1 LLSHID
7 PIQQPGILPRT
18 AAPRKGR
25 NLLLQLGALALLAF
39 GFPFAM
45 DAVFAPW
52 AFFMGGHFHLNP
64 KWAGWG
70 RMHSNTSGDYAIY
83 ITIAPWFGRG
93 HSFTDI
99 TGKGALCTQR
109 GDNYRLSMAGS
120 FQEGSGADLQG
131 RTATIYPHNYIPR
144 HTGHN
149 DPSLEFR
156 GKWNNPDLVLD
167 DQGSLNQAF
176 DPDGSLA
183 KTRRPP
189 SPMQEIV
196 PLTLHE
202 GTRSDFDA
210 ACAALKRK

>member
-1 LLSHID
+1 MK
-7 PIQQPGILPRT
+7 QPEGPPPSSPP
-18 AAPRKGR
+18 APRR
-25 NLLLQLGALALLAF
+25 TRHSLLILVALAVLAF
-39 GFPFAM
+39 GLPLAM

-64 KWAGWG
+64 KWTGWG

-83 ITIAPWFGRG
+83 ITISPWFGRG

-120 FQEGSGADLQG
+120 FEEGSGANLQG
-131 RTATIYPHNYIPR
+131 RTATIYPHNYNPK

-156 GKWNNPDLVLD
+156 GSWNNPDLVLD
-167 DQGSLNQAF
+167 DQGSINQAF
-176 DPDGSLA
+176 DADGGLA
-183 KTRRPP
+183 KKNQGHSALKERV
-189 SPMQEIV
+189 S
-196 PLTLHE
+196 LTLHE
-202 GTRSDFDA
+202 GSRTDFDA

>member
-1 LLSHID
+1 MLLK
-7 PIQQPGILPRT
+7 LV
-18 AAPRKGR
+18 
-25 NLLLQLGALALLAF
+25 ALAVLTIGL
-39 GFPFAM
+39 PFAL
-45 DAVFAPW
+45 DAVFTPW

-83 ITIAPWFGRG
+83 ITISPWFGRG
-93 HSFTDI
+93 RSLTDI

-109 GDNYRLSMAGS
+109 GDTYRLSMAGS
-120 FQEGSGADLQG
+120 LEQGSGTNLQG
-131 RTATIYPHNYIPR
+131 RTATIYPHNYDPR

-167 DQGSLNQAF
+167 DQGSINQAF
-176 DPDGSLA
+176 DPDGGLA
-183 KTRRPP
+183 KKKRAG
-189 SPMQEIV
+189 SGIQERV
-196 PLTLHE
+196 SLTLHE
-202 GTRSDFDA
+202 GSRLEFDA

>member
-1 LLSHID
+1 ME
-7 PIQQPGILPRT
+7 QPENIPPTPLPV
-18 AAPRKGR
+18 PSKGR
-25 NLLLQLGALALLAF
+25 KALVGVAALAVLAF
-39 GFPFAM
+39 GLPFAL
-45 DAVFAPW
+45 DAIFTPW

-83 ITIAPWFGRG
+83 ITISPWLGRG
-93 HSFTDI
+93 HSLTDI

-120 FQEGSGADLQG
+120 FQKGSGVDLQG
-131 RTATIYPHNYIPR
+131 RTATIYPHNYSPKL
-144 HTGHN
+144 TGHN

-167 DQGSLNQAF
+167 DQGSINQAF
-176 DPDGSLA
+176 DPGGGLA
-183 KTRRPP
+183 KKNHAR
-189 SPMQEIV
+189 SGIQEIV

-202 GTRSDFDA
+202 GSRSDFDA
-210 ACAALKRK
+210 ACAAIKTK

>member
-1 LLSHID
+1 MKDSENLATT
-7 PIQQPGILPRT
+7 PIH
-18 AAPRKGR
+18 APRQGG
-25 NLLLQLGALALLAF
+25 NLLLKLATLAVLAF

-83 ITIAPWFGRG
+83 ITISPSLGRG

-99 TGKGALCTQR
+99 TGRGALCTQR
-109 GDNYRLSMAGS
+109 GGFYPLSMAGS
-120 FQEGSGADLQG
+120 FEKGSGADLQG
-131 RTATIYPHNYIPR
+131 RTATIYPHNYVR
-144 HTGHN
+144 GHTGHN

-156 GKWNNPDLVLD
+156 GTWNNPDLVLD
-167 DQGSLNQAF
+167 DQGSINQAF
-176 DPDGSLA
+176 DADGGLA
-183 KTRRPP
+183 KKNQGHSVTKERV
-189 SPMQEIV
+189 S
-196 PLTLHE
+196 LTLHE

>member
-1 LLSHID
+1 M
-7 PIQQPGILPRT
+7 
-18 AAPRKGR
+18 GR
-25 NLLLQLGALALLAF
+25 LGTHAF
-39 GFPFAM
+39 Q
-45 DAVFAPW
+45 
-52 AFFMGGHFHLNP
+52 HL
-64 KWAGWG
+64 G
-70 RMHSNTSGDYAIY
+70 RLRDLHHHRA
-83 ITIAPWFGRG
+83 
-93 HSFTDI
+93 DI

-120 FQEGSGADLQG
+120 FQEGSGANLQG
-131 RTATIYPHNYIPR
+131 RTATLYPHNYFR
-144 HTGHN
+144 KNMGHYA
-149 DPSLEFR
+149 PSLEFR

-167 DQGSLNQAF
+167 DQGSINQAF

-183 KTRRPP
+183 KTRRAP